1 MFFQYPAFHL
11 LNKQGRVAL
20 SQPHKVNSV
29 FPYRLLAIANSK
41 GWFAA
46 VRRESRGACTYSTI
60 FNTEPH
66 LTFFLAIAL
75 STLQELRASLK
86 NAKEN
91 DENLFVPHRLVEL
104 PAEDVNII
112 AFGMHDTRLL
122 VGFTGGQ
129 LLVYDTAH
137 LFTAGA
143 NDVAPLS
150 MAQTSSSPFVQI
162 VPNPGTEP
170 DLAQLVATIRGDGVV
185 QVLDINKL
193 ESRCGW
199 AGEGEAVP
207 VASMCSGFLDEPE
220 AHRYSQY
227 RGHQRESFWLSA
239 CAWEISSLMHCPTI
253 LFLISRSRQPRMAIL
268 SPSTGSDQ
276 LLSLRQPIHQRFQSP
291 LMLHYTLFM
300 SMSKARLAII
310 SA

>member
-1 MFFQYPAFHL
+1 MDSVSV
-11 LNKQGRVAL
+11 NKQARVPL
-20 SQPHKVNSV
+20 SEPHKVNPV

-46 VRRESRGACTYSTI
+46 VRTESHGTCTYAIILDADSQ
-60 FNTEPH
+60 
-66 LTFFLAIAL
+66 LTLSLAIAL

-86 NAKEN
+86 HANEN
-91 DENLFVPHRLVEL
+91 DANLFVPRRIVKL

-137 LFTAGA
+137 LFTAGT

-150 MAQTSSSPFVQI
+150 MTKTSSAPFAQI
-162 VPNPGTEP
+162 VPNPGAEP
-170 DLAQLVATIRGDGVV
+170 DLAQLVAVIRGDGVV

-193 ESRCGW
+193 EPQCGW

-207 VASMCSGFLDEPE
+207 VASMC
-220 AHRYSQY
+220 
-227 RGHQRESFWLSA
+227 
-239 CAWEISSLMHCPTI
+239 
-253 LFLISRSRQPRMAIL
+253 
-268 SPSTGSDQ
+268 
-276 LLSLRQPIHQRFQSP
+276 
-291 LMLHYTLFM
+291 
-300 SMSKARLAII
+300 
-310 SA
+310 